1 MQETPGKQLYTY
13 EDYLKINDDNQYEL
27 IGGELILVPAPKTNH
42 QWISGELFGEIR
54 NFVRK
59 NNLGEVY
66 DAPTDV
72 VLSKTEK
79 PQPDILFIS
88 ANRLDIITEDN
99 IKGAPD
105 LIVEVLSLST
115 ASRDKV
121 KKSKMYY
128 NHGVKEYWIV
138 DPIAKA
144 VQVFTPGEKNWNL
157 VESFDENDILL
168 SPLLPGLEIQLKD
181 IFKKS

>member
-1 MQETPGKQLYTY
+1 MQETPNKLYTY
-13 EDYLKINDDNQYEL
+13 EDYLKIDDDNQYEL
-27 IGGELILVPAPKTNH
+27 IGGELILVPAPKTIH
-42 QWISGELFGEIR
+42 QRVKGRLVWFIT
-54 NFVRK
+54 NFVRN

-72 VLSKTEK
+72 VLSETEK

-88 ANRLDIITEDN
+88 ANRLDTITEDN

-105 LIVEVLSLST
+105 LVIEILSPST
-115 ASRDKV
+115 ASLDKV

-157 VESFDENDILL
+157 VESYDKDGILT
-168 SPLLPGLEIQLKD
+168 SPLLPGLQINLVD
-181 IFKKS
+181 VF